1 MKILIVSWEA
11 ERVLLCR
18 WIKSQQRQE
27 TEDTKERVIELERC
41 LEVEVHYIRNLITDG
56 KKEPMIAIPPKLS
69 KSNRREKSM
78 FADEFTMIHLENMV
92 VGGGQGDLCLLR
104 ITVIIK

>member
-27 TEDTKERVIELERC
+27 TQDTKERVIELERC
-41 LEVEVHYIRNLITDG
+41 LEVEKHYIRNLFTDG

-78 FADEFTMIHLENMV
+78 FADEFTMIYLEYMV
-92 VGGGQGDLCLLR
+92 GEGDKG
-104 ITVIIK
+104 IFAY